1 MIRRLFQHK
10 GSALARPWRDFEY
23 AVVDLETTGL
33 DLEHDDIVSYGVV
46 IIRDGRIVVAENRY
60 APVCPTCRP
69 SPASVGVHTLRHVD
83 LADAPPVSAAVEIL
97 NPLLANR
104 ILVAHAAWIE
114 QSFLTRVFTA
124 NGVRLHSPIIDT
136 AALARTHHLASARG
150 PGEPDL
156 EWLAGRLRLPVVN
169 PHHALGD
176 ATTTAHVFLALA
188 SKLGEA
194 GYTTCRD
201 FVDLTNEDHA
211 FRRPARR
218 R

>member
-1 MIRRLFQHK
+1 MIRKRFQRR
-10 GSALARPWRDFEY
+10 GSGLARPWRDLEY

-33 DLEHDDIVSYGVV
+33 DLENDEIVSYGVV
-46 IIRDGRIVVAENRY
+46 IIRDGRIVVADNRY
-60 APVCPTCRP
+60 APVCPTCTP
-69 SPASVGVHTLRHVD
+69 SPASISVHTLRQVD
-83 LADAPPVSAAVEIL
+83 LADAAPVSAAVDIL
-97 NPLLANR
+97 GPLLADR
-104 ILVAHAAWIE
+104 ILVAHASWIE
-114 QSFLTRVFTA
+114 QSFLTRVFA
-124 NGVRLHSPIIDT
+124 AHSVRLHSPIIDT
-136 AALARTHHLASARG
+136 AALARTHHLASSRD

-156 EWLAGRLRLPVVN
+156 EWLAERLRLPVVN

-211 FRRPARR
+211 FRRSARR